1 MSSFKLLLLVDPQTG
16 EFLLPLVFVC
26 NQQLTL
32 VLLEQEVYCSLEQQV
47 TGSDF
52 PSELEVSWLGL

>member
-1 MSSFKLLLLVDPQTG
+1 MSSFKLPLRVDPH

-32 VLLEQEVYCSLEQQV
+32 VLLEQEVYRSLEQQA